1 MSYFAKCL
9 TLLLSSILR
18 RMDRWISIY
27 VIQSDCSFGI
37 LLITIGFPQ
46 QISCILSH
54 MYSISM
60 VLDLHLLLKLD
71 IHLLWLF
78 RLYRIAFKNRRPFAL
93 LSNTSFRTVCLSKT
107 HSFRQKAGLALMKLV
122 SWTKSLAHVD
132 HARRAVV
139 IAFVQRIGLALDAML
154 HCLEEL
160 ALSLGVFGTCEQA
173 GVTCAV
179 KELLRLSDVVIK

>member
-78 RLYRIAFKNRRPFAL
+78 RPHWFAFKNRHPFAL
-93 LSNTSFRTVCLSKT
+93 LSNTSFGTVCLSKT
-107 HSFRQKAGLALMKLV
+107 DSFGQETGLAFVELV
-122 SWTKSLAHVD
+122 SRTKSLAHVD
-132 HARRAVV
+132 HTSRAVV
-139 IAFVQRIGLALDAML
+139 IAFVQRVGLALDAML
-154 HCLEEL
+154 HCLE
-160 ALSLGVFGTCEQA
+160 
-173 GVTCAV
+173 
-179 KELLRLSDVVIK
+179 